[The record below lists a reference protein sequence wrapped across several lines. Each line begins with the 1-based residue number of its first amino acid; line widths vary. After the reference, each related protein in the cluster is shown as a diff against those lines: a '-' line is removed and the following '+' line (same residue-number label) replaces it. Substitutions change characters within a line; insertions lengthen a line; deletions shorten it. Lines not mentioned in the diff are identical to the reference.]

1 MTLLRGHAT
10 ESNVRQR
17 LEQDL
22 RIALSRLPRLGGMVE
37 LEAELGAI
45 GDNTPFADAVDDIQA
60 SASRE
65 ISLATRE
72 LVVKHV
78 QRLSTALRRLHDGE
92 YGVCADCAESISPA
106 RLHALPEV
114 HICVR
119 CQDALERLGR
129 RSAGSQ
135 RSTFAIGED
144 ALAGAASHASLRSS
158 YLPNEEDRDARDEP
172 RVLAAPGYS
181 FVTAS
186 GLLGGLG
193 I

>member
-1 MTLLRGHAT
+1 MTPLRGHAT

-22 RIALSRLPRLGGMVE
+22 SVALSRLRPLGVMVE
-37 LEAELGAI
+37 LETELGAI

-72 LVVKHV
+72 LVVRHV

-92 YGVCADCAESISPA
+92 YGVCANCAESISPA
-106 RLHALPEV
+106 RLQALPEV
-114 HICVR
+114 HTCVR
-119 CQDALERLGR
+119 CQDTLERLGR

-135 RSTFAIGED
+135 RSAFAIGDD
-144 ALAGAASHASLRSS
+144 ARAGAASHASVPSS
-158 YLPNEEDRDARDEP
+158 YLPNEEDRDARAEP
-172 RVLAAPGYS
+172 RVLAAPATRS
-181 FVTAS
+181 SRHLAF
-186 GLLGGLG
+186 
-193 I
+193 

>member
-1 MTLLRGHAT
+1 MTPLGGHAT

-22 RIALSRLPRLGGMVE
+22 SIAFSRLRRLGGVVE
-37 LEAELGAI
+37 FEAQPGI
-45 GDNTPFADAVDDIQA
+45 GDNAPFADAVDDIQA

-114 HICVR
+114 HTCVR

-129 RSAGSQ
+129 RSAGRQ

-144 ALAGAASHASLRSS
+144 PLAGPASHASLRSS
-158 YLPNEEDRDARDEP
+158 YLPNEEDRDGREEP
-172 RVLAAPGYS
+172 RVLDVPGYS

>member
-1 MTLLRGHAT
+1 MTPLRGHAT

-22 RIALSRLPRLGGMVE
+22 SVALSRLRRLGGMVE

-65 ISLATRE
+65 IGLATRE

-92 YGVCADCAESISPA
+92 YGVCANCAESISPA

-114 HICVR
+114 HTCAR

-135 RSTFAIGED
+135 RSAFAMGED
-144 ALAGAASHASLRSS
+144 VLAGAASYASLPSS
-158 YLPNEEDRDARDEP
+158 YLSNEEDRDARAEP
-172 RVLAAPGYS
+172 PVLTTRATRS
-181 FVTAS
+181 
-186 GLLGGLG
+186 LGHLDF
-193 I
+193 